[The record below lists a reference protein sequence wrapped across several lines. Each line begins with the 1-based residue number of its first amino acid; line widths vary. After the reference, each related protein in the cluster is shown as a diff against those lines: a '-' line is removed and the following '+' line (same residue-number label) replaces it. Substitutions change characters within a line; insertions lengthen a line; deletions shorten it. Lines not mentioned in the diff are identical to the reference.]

1 MGNTLYEL
9 TQDFDAVLNMLY
21 TDVDEQT
28 IFDTLESIEGEI
40 EDKADGYAK
49 VIKNIEADIEALK
62 TEEKRLNERKKTLEN
77 KIKSMKY
84 SLENAMRITG
94 RTKFKTAL
102 FSFGIQKNPPS
113 VEITDEDA
121 AMKSEYI
128 KTEVKLDKT
137 SIKEALKNGAEL
149 GFAQL
154 VQSEGLR
161 IR

>member
-9 TQDFDAVLNMLY
+9 TQDFDEVLNMLY

-49 VIKNIEADIEALK
+49 VIKNIEADIEGLK

>member
-9 TQDFDAVLNMLY
+9 TQDFDTVLNMLY

>member
-1 MGNTLYEL
+1 M
-9 TQDFDAVLNMLY
+9 
-21 TDVDEQT
+21 
-28 IFDTLESIEGEI
+28 
-40 EDKADGYAK
+40 
-49 VIKNIEADIEALK
+49 
-62 TEEKRLNERKKTLEN
+62 EN